1 MTPLRFAVPSLAAL
15 ALLAGCG
22 SSSSTNSSASA
33 SASAGASPYGGG
45 AAAAVATTTTAT
57 SSMAATAKPVVLT
70 VKHGKLGAIVATG
83 GRHMTVYLFEA
94 DHGAASTCTGTC
106 AKVWPPVLGHPSG
119 SGLPA
124 ARLGTITR
132 ADGTVQA
139 TFAGHPLYTYAK
151 DGDAGDAYG
160 EGVKSFGADWYVL
173 NPSGAK
179 VDRS

>member
-1 MTPLRFAVPSLAAL
+1 MTQIRFVAPTLAAL
-15 ALLAGCG
+15 VLLAGCG
-22 SSSSTNSSASA
+22 SSSSSSG

-45 AAAAVATTTTAT
+45 GGAAAASSTSTSTAA
-57 SSMAATAKPVVLT
+57 SSSAPVAKPVVLT

-83 GRHMTVYLFEA
+83 TRRMTVYLFEA
-94 DHGAASTCTGTC
+94 DHGMASACTGTC
-106 AKVWPPVLGHPSG
+106 AKVWPPLLGHPTG
-119 SGLPA
+119 AGLPA
-124 ARLGTITR
+124 GRLGTITR

-139 TFAGHPLYTYAK
+139 TLAGHPLYTYAK

-173 NPSGAK
+173 TPNGGK

>member
-22 SSSSTNSSASA
+22 SSSSTSS

-45 AAAAVATTTTAT
+45 GAAAAATTTTAT
-57 SSMAATAKPVVLT
+57 SSTAAPATPVVLT

-83 GRHMTVYLFEA
+83 SRHMTVYLFEA

-106 AKVWPPVLGHPSG
+106 AKVWPPVLGHPTG
-119 SGLPA
+119 TDLPA
-124 ARLGTITR
+124 AHLGTITR

-160 EGVKSFGADWYVL
+160 QGVKSFGADWYVL

-179 VDRS
+179 VDHS